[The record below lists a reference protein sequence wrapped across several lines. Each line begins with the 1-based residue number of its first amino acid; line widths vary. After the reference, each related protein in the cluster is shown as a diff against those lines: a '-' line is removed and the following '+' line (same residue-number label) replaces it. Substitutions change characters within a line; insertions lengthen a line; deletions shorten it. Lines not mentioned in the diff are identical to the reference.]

1 MTAHDLTS
9 TRSLAICKAAEER
22 QRREAKEAAELAA
35 LEAAAAAEADLV
47 RAQRMKDAVAER
59 VAAEKARLKVRATIA
74 PRRWQAVI

>member
-1 MTAHDLTS
+1 
-9 TRSLAICKAAEER
+9 
-22 QRREAKEAAELAA
+22 